1 MCKVNNYLYHKG
13 ASMLV
18 PILFNLS
25 VNDLFS
31 FIDIASMHNFLDD
44 NTLSVWE
51 ETVCKWIDT
60 LESESNITVG
70 FQKTKL
76 IQINSRPLF
85 LIERNPILQ
94 TFSCL
99 MIIKLSELLGIHL
112 DDKLNFNPH
121 TSCKP
126 TNCTK
131 KT

>member
-60 LESESNITVG
+60 LESESNITIG
-70 FQKTKL
+70 FQKNKINPDKFHAIILDRKKSNLTNIQLSNNNQTIRTLTNSFGWQVKL
-76 IQINSRPLF
+76 
-85 LIERNPILQ
+85 
-94 TFSCL
+94 
-99 MIIKLSELLGIHL
+99 
-112 DDKLNFNPH
+112 
-121 TSCKP
+121 
-126 TNCTK
+126 
-131 KT
+131 